1 MNPSCFF
8 LNQCRPF
15 LLFKQS
21 SFVLQ
26 WFKSL
31 FGLRITENQGLGGGA
46 CTLFSFFNFLKNN
59 ELLYYYYYY
68 LRVCVHMCTC
78 THIMWGG
85 LRTTFRI

>member
-1 MNPSCFF
+1 MNPSCFFFF

-26 WFKSL
+26 WFKNL

-59 ELLYYYYYY
+59 ELLYYYYY
-68 LRVCVHMCTC
+68 LRVCVCICVRVHT
-78 THIMWGG
+78 
-85 LRTTFRI
+85 